1 MPTGMEDARGGAA
14 ADWRFP
20 SALLLLLV
28 LAAALRCPLAGRRSL
43 DHDQLWHL
51 ALSTGHG
58 SPQLSWPRDRVI
70 RDAPSITGL
79 VGACEWWRPWFAME
93 HVPYPPLYPMALR
106 IWREAFGAGDR
117 VAEGYSILWSLV
129 AVAAVGLAGARLFD
143 PWTGLAAASLCAVA
157 PAEVLF
163 APEIRSYTMNAGLG
177 AIVLC
182 LLAGVERDGASPG
195 RTAAIGVVALAMLL
209 THYFAAGFLAGAFA
223 WAAWRLRGSVRRRL
237 LAAMIAAG
245 VAFAILWGPSVL
257 RQLPEVNPMT
267 KAFALDANP
276 SSWTTLLRMLGLP
289 VRLVIGGT
297 PSTMGWE
304 AFFGSFLVA
313 LPVFLFGRRPGL
325 ALPWACLIGV
335 ASMLAFLDL
344 LRGTRQLA
352 ILRYAF
358 VAAPAATLLVA
369 GLLPADLKSPRWRG
383 CGAVATLLAAAVV
396 GTILFRFP
404 RIGRAERDLRQ
415 VPEALAAGLRPG
427 QPLLVFRGE
436 GTWWYDQTLLLAASR
451 GEGVFP
457 RTLVRLNRPG
467 RADLSELAG
476 AEAWLLTG
484 PLRLDPA
491 VLVPG
496 AVVLERRR
504 LSDGATP
511 VAELFRLKLLPARSA
526 LAPARPD

>member
-1 MPTGMEDARGGAA
+1 
-14 ADWRFP
+14 
-20 SALLLLLV
+20 
-28 LAAALRCPLAGRRSL
+28 
-43 DHDQLWHL
+43 
-51 ALSTGHG
+51 
-58 SPQLSWPRDRVI
+58 
-70 RDAPSITGL
+70 
-79 VGACEWWRPWFAME
+79 
-93 HVPYPPLYPMALR
+93 
-106 IWREAFGAGDR
+106 
-117 VAEGYSILWSLV
+117 
-129 AVAAVGLAGARLFD
+129 
-143 PWTGLAAASLCAVA
+143 
-157 PAEVLF
+157 
-163 APEIRSYTMNAGLG
+163 
-177 AIVLC
+177 
-182 LLAGVERDGASPG
+182 
-195 RTAAIGVVALAMLL
+195 
-209 THYFAAGFLAGAFA
+209 
-223 WAAWRLRGSVRRRL
+223 
-237 LAAMIAAG
+237 
-245 VAFAILWGPSVL
+245 
-257 RQLPEVNPMT
+257 MT

-276 SSWTTLLRMLGLP
+276 SSWLTLLRMLGLP
-289 VRLVIGGT
+289 VRLVVGGT
-297 PSTMGWE
+297 PSTMGGE
-304 AFFGSFLVA
+304 AFLGSFLVA
-313 LPVFLFGRRPGL
+313 LPVFLFSRRPGL
-325 ALPWACLIGV
+325 ALPWACVIGV

-383 CGAVATLLAAAVV
+383 YGAVATLLAAAVV

-511 VAELFRLKLLPARSA
+511 VAELFRLKLPQARSA